1 MDDIGGERGGIV
13 RGVEDVVANIGFP
26 FRRSQVFVWGGD
38 IQLLPQGRNVLL
50 MTLYGLMR
58 IWLAG
63 VMGQVTP
70 TFSMF

>member
-1 MDDIGGERGGIV
+1 MDDIGGERGGSV
-13 RGVEDVVANIGFP
+13 RGVEDVVANIGFH
-26 FRRSQVFVWGGD
+26 FRRSQVFACGGD

-63 VMGQVTP
+63 VMGKVTP
-70 TFSMF
+70 TF